1 MPNQNEIQISGL
13 SYTNKDFNTI
23 YAELLD
29 LVTTLTDKWD
39 PTTSNEADPGVVLI
53 KLGALLADKNNYN
66 IDKNILELFPLS
78 VSQTG
83 NARKIYDIAGYS
95 MKWYRS
101 ATVDVT
107 FNYTGSLNLN
117 NSAIDI
123 PAYTTMVTND
133 DGDVVYTV
141 LEPVALTTSIRSATV
156 QAMQGVIKDYEVNGV
171 TTITL
176 DNLDEYNRLYFTETQ
191 IAENGIFIMNA
202 DADST
207 SSQFINQWERVDNL
221 QLQELNQNLYRFG
234 VLPNTDTCYIEF
246 PQDISNLIGSG
257 LLIKYIVSSG
267 EQGNISANTLTSLYS
282 NDITVTIDNN
292 TTNVTEDI
300 VISNASST
308 SNGEDPESLNAA
320 YDNFKRIV
328 GTFNT
333 LVTCKDYETAVRE
346 LRENEQPLASNS
358 VVSDRT
364 NDINYSTYVVTL
376 DPSTGAPTRTLNS
389 ACYSSSDAEP
399 SEGMTAFELG
409 LYALEPMG
417 SVNADY
423 YYNKSFSCNTDT
435 AAIRD
440 GLSEYKSIQ
449 HDWLTYNNLAHKFIY
464 KNFYK
469 LTGTVS
475 TYYKVSSTEA
485 EQIENNIRTA
495 IIDRYNASELNFGE
509 AIPFDDIVQTIQSAD
524 TRIKYVML
532 NEPEY
537 TFRYMLSNDYTGSF
551 SSSFSLSKSDYLSI
565 LAKMILSGNVQLY
578 KFDREFNYDYGQTE
592 VKTYGAAGLNS
603 TEGISNITTEAS
615 IVLNEGSEYQVKQNE
630 VIELNAPSLI
640 TTTTYGTAVTYK
652 FVKTDNQE
660 ISSGNYYELGSGDSL
675 AISYTDTNNTS
686 ISLTYGAGTIIQ
698 PSGFALTSTSTETT
712 LSSTQS
718 INICE
723 INQTNFDDTFE
734 CIWFLNR
741 ATTVQ
746 TQAASTDGNEIQYY
760 ILFPAVSS
768 TDTENS
774 AVTQEYTLQE
784 NEYFMY
790 TNRDRNALVIL
801 TSGTKLIRTVAAG
814 STGRVVQCQNY
825 LNAGDVVSDGL
836 SAIPST
842 DWYVWSYADGNLSA
856 QEQMIITL
864 GEGASIKLSN
874 SGSSITL
881 NNNEQALNG
890 VTVEYKSADE
900 SSYTNLTQYNGANI
914 GWSIRSRL
922 NLNMSLTQPQ
932 VLTETQKISYEYT
945 DAENQTS
952 TTNITDCSVLSSVPL
967 YLAGG
972 DNIDTSSLMMDGTYS
987 NLLRFYTY
995 TEAVGVQTGGSTV
1008 EAVEKSGNY
1017 YLLNSANEYTVR
1029 FSLLPKTSCIIPIIK
1044 VGEGLTATIS
1054 TSSTKLSLIEGFSIT
1069 STQGSSIA
1077 LSAAGVYYLYADN
1090 SNSGNSADVVLSIS
1104 FGSGEAGR
1112 ITNSL
1117 QLGDINILPGTFN
1130 GDNIFSDTI
1139 TKTLSYIA
1147 STTGEA
1153 VPDYENLLTYLKSYS
1168 GSNEFYY
1175 TYEID
1180 SIDEIDTS
1188 ILPTNEVGNVLAPEV
1203 VWDVNNICNKF
1214 TIAQINLSDMSVKVS
1229 NSSRA

>member
-107 FNYTGSLNLN
+107 FNYTGTLNLN
-117 NSAIDI
+117 NSSIDI

-141 LEPVALTTSIRSATV
+141 LEPAALTTSIRSATV
-156 QAMQGVIKDYEVNGV
+156 RAMQGVIKDYEVNGV

-202 DADST
+202 AVNST

-346 LRENEQPLASNS
+346 LKENEQPLASNS

-376 DPSTGAPTRTLNS
+376 DPSTGASTTRVLNS
-389 ACYSSSDAEP
+389 ACYSSSGAGQ

-449 HDWLTYNNLAHKFIY
+449 HDWLTYNDLAHKFIY

-509 AIPFDDIVQTIQSAD
+509 AIPFDDIVQTIQNAD

-537 TFRYMLSNDYTGSF
+537 TFRYMLANDYTGSF
-551 SSSFSLSKSDYLSI
+551 SSSFSLNKSDYLSI

-578 KFDREFNYDYGQTE
+578 KFNREFNYDYGQTE
-592 VKTYGAAGLNS
+592 VNTYGATGVGS
-603 TEGISNITTEAS
+603 TEGISNVTTEAS
-615 IVLNEGSEYQVKQNE
+615 IVLDDGSEYQVKQNE

-640 TTTTYGTAVTYK
+640 TTTTYGTAVSYR
-652 FVKTDNQE
+652 FVKADNEE

-675 AISYTDTNNTS
+675 DVSYTDTNNTS
-686 ISLTYGAGTIIQ
+686 VSLTYSAGTIIQ
-698 PSGFALTSTSTETT
+698 PSGFTLTPTSTNTT

-741 ATTVQ
+741 AATVQ
-746 TQAASTDGNEIQYY
+746 TEATLTEGNEIQYY
-760 ILFPAVSS
+760 ILFPAVSA
-768 TDTENS
+768 ENS
-774 AVTQEYTLQE
+774 EITQEYTLQE

-842 DWYVWSYADGNLSA
+842 DWYIWNYADGNLSA

-864 GEGASIKLSN
+864 GEGASIRVSG

-881 NNNEQALNG
+881 DNNEQALHN

-900 SSYTNLTQYNGANI
+900 SGYTNLTQYNGANI

-932 VLTETQKISYEYT
+932 VLTNTQKISYDYT
-945 DAENQTS
+945 EGEDQTS
-952 TTNITDCSVLSSVPL
+952 TIEITDCSVLSSVPL

-995 TEAVGVQTGGSTV
+995 IEAVGVGVQQADTTV

-1017 YLLNSANEYTVR
+1017 YLLNSTNKYTVT
-1029 FSLLPKTSCIIPIIK
+1029 FSLLPNTSCIIPIIK

-1054 TSSTKLSLIEGFSIT
+1054 TSSTKLSLIEGFNIQG
-1069 STQGSSIA
+1069 TQSSSVT
-1077 LSAAGVYYLYADN
+1077 LSDTGAYYLYLAN
-1090 SNSGNSADVVLSIS
+1090 SDSEASANVVLTIS
-1104 FGSGEAGR
+1104 FDNAEAGS

-1130 GDNIFSDTI
+1130 GADTFSDTI

-1180 SIDEIDTS
+1180 PIDEIDTS
-1188 ILPTNEVGNVLAPEV
+1188 ILPTNEVGNVLAPEMM
-1203 VWDVNNICNKF
+1203 WDVNSICNKF
-1214 TIAQINLSDMSVKVS
+1214 TIAQINLSDMSVRVS
-1229 NSSRA
+1229 NSSRV

>member
-117 NSAIDI
+117 NSAISI

-141 LEPVALTTSIRSATV
+141 LEPVALTNSIRSATV

-364 NDINYSTYVVTL
+364 NDINYSTYVITL
-376 DPSTGAPTRTLNS
+376 DPSTGASTRALNS
-389 ACYSSSDAEP
+389 ACYNVSGVEQ

-449 HDWLTYNNLAHKFIY
+449 HDWLTYNDLAHKFIY

-509 AIPFDDIVQTIQSAD
+509 AIPFDDIVQTIQNAD

-537 TFRYMLSNDYTGSF
+537 TFRYMLANDYTGSF
-551 SSSFSLSKSDYLSI
+551 SSSFSLNSSDYLSI

-592 VKTYGAAGLNS
+592 VSIYGAAGVGS
-603 TEGISNITTEAS
+603 TEGISNVTTEAS

-640 TTTTYGTAVTYK
+640 TTTTYGTAVKYRFT
-652 FVKTDNQE
+652 KTDNQE

-675 AISYTDTNNTS
+675 DISYTDTNNTS

-698 PSGFALTSTSTETT
+698 PNGFTLTSTSTDTT

-746 TQAASTDGNEIQYY
+746 TDATLTEGNEIQYY
-760 ILFPAVSS
+760 ILFPAVSAEDS
-768 TDTENS
+768 EI
-774 AVTQEYTLQE
+774 TQEYTLQE

-801 TSGTKLIRTVAAG
+801 TSGTKLIRKVAAG

-842 DWYVWSYADGNLSA
+842 DWYIWSYADGNLSA

-864 GEGASIKLSN
+864 GEGASIKISD

-881 NNNEQALNG
+881 DNDEQPLDNA
-890 VTVEYKSADE
+890 TVEYKSADE
-900 SSYTNLTQYNGANI
+900 SSYTNLTQYSGVNI

-932 VLTETQKISYEYT
+932 VLTATQKISYDYT
-945 DAENQTS
+945 DDEDPIEI
-952 TTNITDCSVLSSVPL
+952 TNCSVLSSVPL

-972 DNIDTSSLMMDGTYS
+972 DSIDTSSLMMDGTYS

-995 TEAVGVQTGGSTV
+995 TEAVGVGVQTGATV

-1017 YLLNSANEYTVR
+1017 YLLNSNNEYTVR

-1044 VGEGLTATIS
+1044 VGEGLTATLS
-1054 TSSTKLSLIEGFSIT
+1054 TSDIELSLIEGFSIEG
-1069 STQGSSIA
+1069 TQSSSIK
-1077 LSAAGVYYLYADN
+1077 LSTAGVYYLYIDN
-1090 SNSGNSADVVLSIS
+1090 SNSKTSANVVLSIS
-1104 FGSGEAGR
+1104 FANAEASS

-1130 GDNIFSDTI
+1130 GADTFSDTI
-1139 TKTLSYIA
+1139 NRTLSYIA

-1153 VPDYENLLTYLKSYS
+1153 IANDENLLTYLKNYS

-1180 SIDEIDTS
+1180 PIDEIDTS
-1188 ILPTNEVGNVLAPEV
+1188 TLPTNEVGNVLAPEMM
-1203 VWDVNNICNKF
+1203 WDVNNICNKF
-1214 TIAQINLSDMSVKVS
+1214 TIAQINLSDMSVRVS